1 MSVDDDDDDGE
12 GYEQRTDLEGRSSG
26 HNISAPI
33 TPHNYPLTI
42 TPSLNVLSVHS
53 SSFTTWPPFSRLRCW
68 VDVNED
74 VWWRRVKGEL
84 ANPRLPVRMVIE
96 PTCAC
101 VCVIV
106 MCVRGSTLL
115 SRRAWTLITWLHWC
129 LKLCRSTR
137 ASSSAQQRR
146 TVRMLH
152 SSSPD
157 LCRRELVLAACNSF
171 QRFWFPCPKYCSKY
185 VVSRLFCLRSLK
197 VRWKKQDERLIQS
210 LLTVYTSV

>member
-1 MSVDDDDDDGE
+1 MIDNVWWIWVLMMMMMMVKGTNRGQIWKEDHQATTS
-12 GYEQRTDLEGRSSG
+12 L
-26 HNISAPI
+26 HKL
-33 TPHNYPLTI
+33 PLTI

-171 QRFWFPCPKYCSKY
+171 QRFWPSWVEF
-185 VVSRLFCLRSLK
+185 
-197 VRWKKQDERLIQS
+197 S
-210 LLTVYTSV
+210 LLVTVFSVSGFRVQNIVASMLFHVCFV